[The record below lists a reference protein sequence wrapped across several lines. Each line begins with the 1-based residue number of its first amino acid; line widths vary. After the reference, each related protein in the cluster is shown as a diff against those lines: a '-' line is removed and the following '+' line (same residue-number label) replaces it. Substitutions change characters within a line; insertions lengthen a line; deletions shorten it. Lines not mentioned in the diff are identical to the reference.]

1 MGTIFLI
8 LGVVAAFLIMGTAIK
23 LPNAALRAAA
33 GVCAVVVLLVG
44 VVLSSARFISQD
56 EAGIVIKN
64 VGSDIPQG
72 GIIAV
77 NGEKGPQAEI
87 LGPGLHLFYWPGLYT
102 VDEVRLV
109 EIGPDEVG
117 LLTAVDGL
125 PLPAGQAFAPEWET
139 DRYRDMLNAEYFL
152 GEGKGHKGPQASV
165 LTPGSY
171 RLNTTLFNIE
181 KVRVTNVDAGT
192 VGVVKSNVGLPP
204 EGVPVGHDTVVEKNQ
219 RGIWRDPYPPQKLYL
234 NTKAYEITS
243 VSTKEQTVRYGAGGD
258 VDYQEIEVRTSDGF
272 TFPVDVR
279 IEYQI
284 TPEDAPN
291 VVARFGG
298 DGESLRSRL
307 TSAVR
312 DIFRNNAENV
322 KALDYVQQ
330 RSTQGQTSSRM
341 LQERMHP
348 LGIMI
353 KAVAI
358 GDIGNEETLGNLL
371 KTQKDREI
379 AIQEQLT
386 IQEQQKAA
394 ERRKELMKTE
404 QEAMEERR
412 LATAAYEVK
421 IADEE
426 KAKRI
431 TEAEAEAESIRIRA
445 EAQAEAYRVVA
456 EQIGPRNAAMLEL
469 LKIVGDA
476 GINITPRVMVVG
488 DTGGSSNGA
497 AAAKEAE
504 TAALIGTMLDRM
516 VEDK

>member
-1 MGTIFLI
+1 MGTILLI
-8 LGVVAAFLIMGTAIK
+8 LSVVAAFLIMGAAIR
-23 LPNAALRAAA
+23 LPNPALRTAA
-33 GVCAVVVLLVG
+33 GVGAFIVLLLG
-44 VVLSSARFISQD
+44 VVMSSARFISQD
-56 EAGIVIKN
+56 EAGILVKN
-64 VGSDIPQG
+64 IGKDLPPG

-77 NGEKGPQAEI
+77 NGEKGPQSEI
-87 LGPGLHLFYWPGLYT
+87 MGPGLHLFYWPGLYT
-102 VDEVRLV
+102 VMEVNLV

-117 LLTAVDGL
+117 LLTAVDGQ
-125 PLPAGQAFAPEWET
+125 PLPPGQAFAPEWDAEH
-139 DRYRDMLNAEYFL
+139 YRDMLNAQYFL
-152 GEGKGHKGPQASV
+152 GEGKGYKGPQAAV
-165 LTPGSY
+165 LTPGTY
-171 RLNTTLFNIE
+171 RLNTKLFDVE
-181 KVRVTNVDAGT
+181 KVRVTNIDVGT

-204 EGVPVGHDTVVEKNQ
+204 EGVPEGEETVVDINQ
-219 RGIWRDPYPPQKLYL
+219 RGIWREPYPPQKLYL
-234 NTKAYEITS
+234 NTKAYEITT
-243 VSTKEQTVRYGAGGD
+243 VSTMEQTVRYGAGGNM
-258 VDYQEIEVRTSDGF
+258 DYEEIEVRTSDGF

-298 DGESLRSRL
+298 DGDSLRSRL

-312 DIFRNNAENV
+312 DIFRNNAEGV

-330 RSTQGQTSSRM
+330 RSTQGQTSSNM
-341 LQERMHP
+341 LQERMSP
-348 LGIMI
+348 LGITI
-353 KAVAI
+353 KGVAI
-358 GDIGNEETLGNLL
+358 GDVGNEETLGNLL

-386 IQEQQKAA
+386 IQEQQRAA
-394 ERRKELMKTE
+394 ERRKELMRTE

-469 LKIVGDA
+469 LKIVGES
-476 GINITPRVMVVG
+476 GINITPRVMVIGETGSGG
-488 DTGGSSNGA
+488 DGA
-497 AAAKEAE
+497 SAAKDAE
-504 TAALIGTMLDRM
+504 TTALIGTMLDRM